1 MNYSTTEF
9 KNSPANTRKSV
20 PVVMI
25 VLTIVSVIGCFVQ
38 LSNIL

>member
-1 MNYSTTEF
+1 MNYPTSEF

-25 VLTIVSVIGCFVQ
+25 VLTIAAVVGCFVQ
-38 LSNIL
+38 LTNIL